1 MLKKQ
6 MISAVAWV
14 FLGVGMTGCVE
25 VMRSD
30 VRDDKIAA
38 LVSKMTLEEKVG
50 QMTQLTLEVVTRR
63 IDDRRIELDMDKL
76 RHAIVK
82 RHVGSILNCGGAA
95 NTLDNWQ
102 QIITIIQD
110 ISTKETRLGIPNI
123 YGIDAIHGVNYTVG
137 ATLFPQS
144 IAMAATGNIDLV
156 RIEGEITAREMRACG
171 LAWNFNPVLD
181 LGRQPLWSRLWEGYG
196 EDPWLC
202 AQFGAA
208 YIQGQQGDNIAAPDR
223 VATCMKHYL
232 GYSTPLSGKDRTPA
246 WIPDRMLRE
255 LYLPPFAAAVKAGTP
270 TVMVNSSEINGI
282 PVHSSRYILT
292 EILRDELGF
301 DGFVVTDWED
311 IKNLYTREKVAANNR
326 EAVKMAVMAGVD
338 MAMVPYDYSFTD
350 DLIDLVKS
358 GEVPMAR
365 IDEAVTRILKVKYRL
380 GLFADPYPRMELVAQ
395 FASRESMQASFAAA
409 REAITLLKNESGLLP
424 LAKDRKVLVTGP
436 TANLLS
442 VLNGGWTIT
451 WQGDREDLYPQDK
464 MTVLEAIRDKVGA
477 DNCLYVPGASFD
489 EEIDIQAAVEN
500 ARKADVVIACIGER
514 PYCETPGNINDLTLE
529 QGQLNLVQALERT
542 GKPVVMVLIEG
553 RPRVIRT
560 IADEADAVVM
570 AYLPGMEG
578 GLAIADVLFGDTNP
592 SGKLPFTYPKY
603 ASGFVTYDHKNS
615 ERYDAQ
621 WPFGHGL
628 SYTTFSYANLKL
640 SSDTIAADEP
650 LRVTVEVTN
659 TGTRPGK
666 EIVHLYLSDLVRS
679 VTPPVR
685 QLKRFTKVDLAPG
698 QTEIVEFTLTPDD
711 YSFVGRDNK
720 PTIEPGEFRV
730 SVADF
735 SKGFT
740 IK

>member
-1 MLKKQ
+1 MTAVSNWTWTN
-6 MISAVAWV
+6 SAMQLSNVTSARSSTVA
-14 FLGVGMTGCVE
+14 
-25 VMRSD
+25 RS
-30 VRDDKIAA
+30 
-38 LVSKMTLEEKVG
+38 
-50 QMTQLTLEVVTRR
+50 Q
-63 IDDRRIELDMDKL
+63 
-76 RHAIVK
+76 H
-82 RHVGSILNCGGAA
+82 
-95 NTLDNWQ
+95 LDNWQ

-365 IDEAVTRILKVKYRL
+365 IDEAVTRILRSST
-380 GLFADPYPRMELVAQ
+380 
-395 FASRESMQASFAAA
+395 ASASSPIPAPAWSSWRSSPPGSRCRPVLRPPAKQSRCSKTKAASFRWPKTAKSSSPAPRPTSSPSSTAA
-409 REAITLLKNESGLLP
+409 
-424 LAKDRKVLVTGP
+424 GP
-436 TANLLS
+436 SPGRVIAN
-442 VLNGGWTIT
+442 
-451 WQGDREDLYPQDK
+451 LYPQD
-464 MTVLEAIRDKVGA
+464 R
-477 DNCLYVPGASFD
+477 
-489 EEIDIQAAVEN
+489 
-500 ARKADVVIACIGER
+500 
-514 PYCETPGNINDLTLE
+514 
-529 QGQLNLVQALERT
+529 
-542 GKPVVMVLIEG
+542 
-553 RPRVIRT
+553 
-560 IADEADAVVM
+560 
-570 AYLPGMEG
+570 
-578 GLAIADVLFGDTNP
+578 
-592 SGKLPFTYPKY
+592 
-603 ASGFVTYDHKNS
+603 
-615 ERYDAQ
+615 
-621 WPFGHGL
+621 
-628 SYTTFSYANLKL
+628 
-640 SSDTIAADEP
+640 
-650 LRVTVEVTN
+650 
-659 TGTRPGK
+659 
-666 EIVHLYLSDLVRS
+666 
-679 VTPPVR
+679 
-685 QLKRFTKVDLAPG
+685 
-698 QTEIVEFTLTPDD
+698 
-711 YSFVGRDNK
+711 
-720 PTIEPGEFRV
+720 
-730 SVADF
+730 
-735 SKGFT
+735 
-740 IK
+740 